1 MTPLKSSATP
11 PKVAYTIIERGGRSI
26 WHKVGVAFVNRDDSL
41 NVKLD
46 SLPVNG
52 SLHIRDA
59 DPKDSEPV
67 EATSLRMVPHVSEAG
82 PVA

>member
-52 SLHIRDA
+52 TLHIRDA
-59 DPKDSEPV
+59 DPKDGEPA
-67 EATSLRMVPHVSEAG
+67 EATSLRPVPHVIG
-82 PVA
+82 